1 MINLENFKEIFQHL
15 KLNIEQN
22 DKVNFLDLAIEY
34 NHIGMNPIICQMI
47 IIFLKTK
54 NYFIKKLSLYY

>member
-22 DKVNFLDLAIEY
+22 YKVNFLDLAIEY

-47 IIFLKTK
+47 IIEGMCVRNLRVT
-54 NYFIKKLSLYY
+54 